1 MNDARDETHGSIH
14 ERRKRD
20 GVLFKNR
27 YFKILSERQ
36 PQNFEKAIEKKIQD
50 KDLLKLLDMIIDSFP

>member
-1 MNDARDETHGSIH
+1 MKMNDARDETHGSIH
-14 ERRKRD
+14 ERRKGD

-36 PQNFEKAIEKKIQD
+36 
-50 KDLLKLLDMIIDSFP
+50 S